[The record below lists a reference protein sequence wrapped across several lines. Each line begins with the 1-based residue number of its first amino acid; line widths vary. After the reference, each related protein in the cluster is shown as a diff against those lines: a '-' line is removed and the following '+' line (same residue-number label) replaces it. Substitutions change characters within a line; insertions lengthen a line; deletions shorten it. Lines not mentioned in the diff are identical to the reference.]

1 MGETKEE
8 VRRLMC
14 QLTEEEYQSKSKELS
29 RLIRE
34 KAAHEDQRRASA
46 QYYKEL
52 IDNTQKDI
60 EDILPVVESGEEER
74 PVHCRI
80 EFNMPEKGLKTITRL
95 DTGEKLETCDMTDEE
110 AADMF
115 YNAEDPEGT
124 AADAVIE
131 VKALPAPEQ
140 EQNEPKNTKKQ
151 KAKG

>member
-1 MGETKEE
+1 MGEVKEE

-46 QYYKEL
+46 QHYKEL
-52 IDNTQKDI
+52 IDNTQKNI

-80 EFNMPEKGLKTITRL
+80 EFNVPEKGLKTVTRL
-95 DTGEKLETCDMTDEE
+95 DTGEKVETCDMTDEE

-115 YNAEDPEGT
+115 YNADDPES
-124 AADAVIE
+124 AAANAVIE
-131 VKALPAPEQ
+131 VKALPEPAE
-140 EQNEPKNTKKQ
+140 EQNETKTNKKQ

>member
-1 MGETKEE
+1 MGEVKEE

-14 QLTEEEYQSKSKELS
+14 QLTEDEYQSKSKELS

-34 KAAHEDQRRASA
+34 KAAHEEQKRSSA

-80 EFNMPEKGLKTITRL
+80 EFNVPEKGLKTVTRL
-95 DTGEKLETCDMTDEE
+95 DTGEKVETCDMTDEE

-115 YNAEDPEGT
+115 YNADDPEGT

-140 EQNEPKNTKKQ
+140 NETKTNKKQ
-151 KAKG
+151 KAKE

>member
-1 MGETKEE
+1 MGEVKEE

-14 QLTEEEYQSKSKELS
+14 QLTEEEYQNKSKELS

-34 KAAHEDQRRASA
+34 KAAHEEQKRTFA

-52 IDNTQKDI
+52 IDKTQKYI

-80 EFNMPEKGLKTITRL
+80 EFNVPENGLKTVIRL
-95 DTGEKLETCDMTDEE
+95 DTGEMIETCDMTDEE

-115 YNAEDPEGT
+115 YNAVDPEGT

-140 EQNEPKNTKKQ
+140 EQNEPKTNKKQ